1 MGELNIVFATAE
13 HIAMCQEIS
22 DTIAEAAKDKNSGLA
37 LRAPEYIRTKIEAG
51 NGVIALDEGRF
62 AGFCY
67 IQPWE
72 HGLFV
77 AHSGLIVKPA
87 YRGRGLAT
95 QLKRKAY
102 ELTRQKYPQAKIFG
116 LTTSPAVK
124 DINTSLGYSTVPY
137 CQITADINFWKGC
150 CSCVHYGTLC
160 RNGFESC
167 NCSAMLLDPDKQ

>member
-1 MGELNIVFATAE
+1 MFATEKHVAL
-13 HIAMCQEIS
+13 CQTIS
-22 DTIAEAAKDKNSGLA
+22 DAIADAAKDKKSGLA
-37 LRAPEYIRTKIEAG
+37 LRAPEYIRERIKAG
-51 NGVIALDEGRF
+51 NGVIAMDGDRF

-77 AHSGLIVKPA
+77 AHSGLIVRPE
-87 YRGRGLAT
+87 YRGCGLAT

-102 ELTRQKYPQAKIFG
+102 ELTREKFPQAKIFG

-124 DINTSLGYSTVPY
+124 DINTSLGYETVPY
-137 CQITADINFWKGC
+137 REITADINFWKGC
-150 CSCVHYGTLC
+150 CSCVHYETLC

-167 NCSAMLLDPDKQ
+167 NCDAMLLDPEKQ

>member
-1 MGELNIVFATAE
+1 MSEISITFATAE
-13 HIAMCQEIS
+13 HVALCQTIS
-22 DTIAEAAKDKNSGLA
+22 DTIAEAAKDKKSGLA
-37 LRAPEYIRTKIEAG
+37 LRAPEYIREKIEAG
-51 NGVIALDEGRF
+51 NGVIAMDGDSF

-77 AHSGLIVKPA
+77 AHSGLIVKPE
-87 YRGRGLAT
+87 YRSRGLAT

-102 ELTRQKYPQAKIFG
+102 ELTREKFPQAKIFG

-137 CQITADINFWKGC
+137 REITADINFWKGC
-150 CSCVHYGTLC
+150 CSCVHYETLC
-160 RNGFESC
+160 RNGFETC
-167 NCSAMLLDPDKQ
+167 NCAAMLLDPEKQ